1 MVKRLIQMDA
11 KKIII
16 ALLAATLLTACKTRE
31 RVVTIEKVRTDTAY
45 VSRIERDSIF
55 IEQLRHDSVL
65 VREKGDTVLI
75 EKWHTQYRDRWR
87 DRVVRDTVYRDNVRT
102 EYRDNVI
109 TEYRDRPLNWWQR
122 TSIYVGG
129 VAIWL
134 VIMYGVVWFWRR
146 FGKK

>member
-1 MVKRLIQMDA
+1 MDA

-16 ALLAATLLTACKTRE
+16 VLLAAVLLTACKTRE
-31 RVVTIEKVRTDTAY
+31 RVVTIETVRTDTAY

-55 IEQLRHDSVL
+55 IETLKHDSVQISA
-65 VREKGDTVLI
+65 KGDTVLI

-87 DRVVRDTVYRDNVRT
+87 DKIVRDTVYQARVDSVFLN
-102 EYRDNVI
+102 NVI

-122 TSIYVGG
+122 TSICVGG

>member
-1 MVKRLIQMDA
+1 MKRKPIRMDA

-16 ALLAATLLTACKTRE
+16 VLLAAVTLTACKTRE

>member
-1 MVKRLIQMDA
+1 MKRKPIRMDA

-16 ALLAATLLTACKTRE
+16 VLLAAVTLTACKTRE

-75 EKWHTQYRDRWR
+75 EKWHTQYRGRRR

>member
-1 MVKRLIQMDA
+1 MERKMTHMDA

-16 ALLAATLLTACKTRE
+16 VLLAAVTLTACKTRE

>member
-1 MVKRLIQMDA
+1 MERKMTHMDA

-16 ALLAATLLTACKTRE
+16 VLLAAVTLTACKTRE
-31 RVVTIEKVRTDTAY
+31 RVVTVEKVRTDTAY

>member
-1 MVKRLIQMDA
+1 MTHMDA

-16 ALLAATLLTACKTRE
+16 VLLAAVTLTACKTRE
-31 RVVTIEKVRTDTAY
+31 RVVTVEKVRTDTAY

-65 VREKGDTVLI
+65 VRERGDTVFI

-109 TEYRDRPLNWWQR
+109 TEYRDRPLTWWQR

>member
-1 MVKRLIQMDA
+1 MDA
-11 KKIII
+11 KKLIIV
-16 ALLAATLLTACKTRE
+16 LLAAVFFTGCKTRE
-31 RVVTIEKVRTDTAY
+31 RVVTVETTRTDTAY

-134 VIMYGVVWFWRR
+134 VIMYGVVWLWSR